1 MKANR
6 KTLEEALQQVLSS
19 LAPPLRM
26 LFSLRYEEDL
36 TVPQI
41 AKIQE
46 LPEGTVKSRLH
57 KTMTIIRNKLKE
69 YEDN

>member
-1 MKANR
+1 
-6 KTLEEALQQVLSS
+6 
-19 LAPPLRM
+19 M

>member
-1 MKANR
+1 
-6 KTLEEALQQVLSS
+6 
-19 LAPPLRM
+19 M

-41 AKIQE
+41 ARIQE

-57 KTMTIIRNKLKE
+57 KTMNIIRHKLKE
-69 YEDN
+69 YESHQ